1 MPAWIAG
8 IQVARMLPETTML
21 TWIPALHAGMTQ
33 NFVLFVSFVVISIS
47 LVELIALD
55 SRFQKISHDAMDFF
69 RFRIKVTMPFT
80 GEYNQLGVG
89 NSLG

>member
-1 MPAWIAG
+1 
-8 IQVARMLPETTML
+8 ML

-33 NFVLFVSFVVISIS
+33 TFVLFVLLVSFVVISIS

-80 GEYNQLGVG
+80 RKYD
-89 NSLG
+89 